1 MEFVS
6 ENLVLILCGLA
17 GFGLLIGEA
26 FMPGIGV
33 AGILGVIL
41 EVIAIYSAWL
51 HHGFQFA
58 LILTLILIAVI
69 GLTVYLTYRSALK
82 GRLSRSA
89 LVLNDAEAPGTEA
102 EDKLAAC
109 QGREGVAVSALRP
122 GGTVEVDGVRVNAAS
137 GGELIAKGAKIL
149 VVGREGDHVIGRPA
163 G

>member
-58 LILTLILIAVI
+58 LILTVILIAVI

-82 GRLSRSA
+82 GRRAVCTRSA
-89 LVLNDAEAPGTEA
+89 AHPGDE
-102 EDKLAAC
+102 
-109 QGREGVAVSALRP
+109 SALR
-122 GGTVEVDGVRVNAAS
+122 RQHR
-137 GGELIAKGAKIL
+137 L
-149 VVGREGDHVIGRPA
+149 PA
-163 G
+163 QG